1 MKTLLNKHTLF
12 LFTVPAFVLYTI
24 FFISPMFN
32 GLYYSLT
39 DWDGFSKDYDFVGL
53 SNFIE
58 VMKDEQIRNS
68 LTFTTRYTVLLV
80 FFTVIIS
87 LFLALLL
94 NSKIRLRTFFRSVYF
109 FPAVL
114 SLLTVGLIFN
124 QIFYQ
129 VLPFM
134 GKGLNIE
141 FLSVNI
147 LASPTL
153 AQFGILSVN
162 IWQGVSI
169 PTILF
174 IAALQ
179 SVPAE
184 LIEAAKIDG
193 ATAVQRFRNVVIPY
207 LIPVMNIIIIITLKN
222 GLTLF
227 DYVKAMTDG
236 GPGRATESIG
246 ILIYNYAFEEL
257 KFSYGITVSIVL
269 FFIMGGISII
279 QLKWS
284 SKFEVK

>member
-1 MKTLLNKHTLF
+1 
-12 LFTVPAFVLYTI
+12 
-24 FFISPMFN
+24 
-32 GLYYSLT
+32 
-39 DWDGFSKDYDFVGL
+39 
-53 SNFIE
+53 
-58 VMKDEQIRNS
+58 MKDEQIRNS